1 MTSELIKGIHQLSDP
16 ASQKVV
22 WMSGGAA
29 VLAFAA
35 LWAVIGQ
42 VLTKT
47 ALFEIA
53 WMESIADVLGGVL
66 SLVLTWILFPSVISA
81 NVGLFLERI
90 ASVVEAQHYPNLP
103 APKHTP
109 LADALIQ
116 AAKFLAVMVLIN
128 LVLLPFL
135 FIPPLFPFMF
145 YGLNG
150 YLLGREFFELV
161 ALRRLP
167 QTEARALR
175 KQKQT
180 VVIGIG
186 AVFAFLMTLPIINLL
201 TPIIATATMLH
212 LFEKWRSQAETAL
225 ATT

>member
-1 MTSELIKGIHQLSDP
+1 MTSELMKGIYQLSDP

-22 WMSGGAA
+22 WKSCGGA

-42 VLTKT
+42 VLVETV
-47 ALFEIA
+47 LFETA
-53 WMESIADVLGGVL
+53 WIESIADVLGGAL
-66 SLVLTWILFPSVISA
+66 SLVLTWILFPSVISVS
-81 NVGLFLERI
+81 VGLFLERI
-90 ASVVEAQHYPNLP
+90 ASAVEARHYPNLP
-103 APKHTP
+103 APKPTP
-109 LADALIQ
+109 LADALIH
-116 AAKFLAVMVLIN
+116 AAKFLAVMVLVN

-167 QTEARALR
+167 QTEARTLR